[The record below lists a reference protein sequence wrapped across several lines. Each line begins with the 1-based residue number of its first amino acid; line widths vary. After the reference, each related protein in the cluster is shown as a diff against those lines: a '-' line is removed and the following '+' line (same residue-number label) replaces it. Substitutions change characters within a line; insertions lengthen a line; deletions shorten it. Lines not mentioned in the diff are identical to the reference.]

1 MKLQTIVDKPVSDW
15 KIVPQSNI
23 LVLGSCFAERVGDH
37 LATSGLSCVVNPFGV
52 LYNPAS
58 IARIIDI
65 AARGEYSPSIIFDER
80 RGVWFDY
87 NTDTELESPS
97 EEKCRAIVRD
107 AFGILSSQFAKA
119 DVVIVTFGT
128 NHVYL
133 NEGTV
138 VSNCHKQ
145 PSGSF
150 SEKLL
155 DVSEIERL
163 WNGIVSSNP
172 SKKFIFTVSPIRYR
186 KYGFHESQLSKATL
200 LLAADAVVGRNS
212 NCSYFP
218 AYEIMNDE
226 LRDYRFYAEDMIH
239 PSEQAVRYII
249 DCFIESFF
257 ENSTKEFAKDYSEV
271 RKALEHRPLHPENE
285 AYKHFLTQ
293 LLLKIDR
300 LCVKYPYFAFN
311 KEKNIC
317 HTLLNKLQNGWEP
330 KE

>member
-23 LVLGSCFAERVGDH
+23 LVLGSCFAERVGEH
-37 LATSGLSCVVNPFGV
+37 LVSSGLSCVVNPFGV

-58 IARIIDI
+58 IARIIEI
-65 AARGEYSPSIIFDER
+65 AAAGEYSPNVRFDER

-150 SEKLL
+150 TEKLL

-163 WNGIVSSNP
+163 WNEIVSSNP

-186 KYGFHESQLSKATL
+186 KYGYHESQLSKAAL
-200 LLAADAVVGRNS
+200 LLAADAVVGRNA

-257 ENSTKEFAKDYSEV
+257 ENRTKEFAKDYSEV

-285 AYKHFLTQ
+285 EYKHFLTQ
-293 LLLKIDR
+293 LMLKIDR
-300 LCVKYPYFAFN
+300 LCIKYPYFAFN

>member
-23 LVLGSCFAERVGDH
+23 LVLGSCFAERVGEH

-172 SKKFIFTVSPIRYR
+172 SKKFIFTVSPIRHLAD
-186 KYGFHESQLSKATL
+186 GAHGNQLSKSTL
-200 LLAADAVVGRNS
+200 LLATEGLP
-212 NCSYFP
+212 YFP
-218 AYEIMNDE
+218 AYEIMMDE
-226 LRDYRFYAEDMIH
+226 LRDYRWWAEDMVH
-239 PSEQAVRYII
+239 PTKQAAAYLCDRFLEWALPTREWDLY
-249 DCFIESFF
+249 ESRM
-257 ENSTKEFAKDYSEV
+257 KEWRA
-271 RKALEHRPLHPENE
+271 AQHRPNGG
-285 AYKHFLTQ
+285 Q
-293 LLLKIDR
+293 R
-300 LCVKYPYFAFN
+300 YFDASSS
-311 KEKNIC
+311 E
-317 HTLLNKLQNGWEP
+317 
-330 KE
+330 

>member
-23 LVLGSCFAERVGDH
+23 LVLGSCFAERVGEH

-145 PSGSF
+145 PSGYF

-226 LRDYRFYAEDMIH
+226 LRDYRFYDSDMVHLSKTAE
-239 PSEQAVRYII
+239 EYIFERMVDTYCDEATRTNI
-249 DCFIESFF
+249 ARVEKFLKGAHHRVADPKSPESAA
-257 ENSTKEFAKDYSEV
+257 FAK
-271 RKALEHRPLHPENE
+271 RNCTLALELEGDIPGLNLDKER
-285 AYKHFLTQ
+285 Q
-293 LLLKIDR
+293 
-300 LCVKYPYFAFN
+300 YF
-311 KEKNIC
+311 EKMGI
-317 HTLLNKLQNGWEP
+317 
-330 KE
+330 